1 MPHSRYGI
9 LKDMSTIRVGV
20 VRGGPSNEYDVSLK
34 TGASILKNLP
44 ERYAPVDIL
53 ISKNGEWHAGGLP
66 TRPEK
71 ILPHLDVVFN
81 ALHGAYG
88 EDGTFQQMLEAY
100 GVPYTGSGSLASA
113 IGMNKSLARGRFV
126 EAGIKIPYG
135 MVLRADEYEEGG
147 GSDGHFAFDLF
158 RRFPQPSVVK
168 PLSSGSSVGVGIA
181 HTHDELSEAL
191 AHAFSFGDAVLIEE
205 YIRGREA
212 TCGVVDDFRG
222 HDTHALLP
230 IEIIKPEQSRFFDY
244 NAKYG
249 GESQELCPSPNFSQ
263 VEKQVIEKLAI
274 QAHRAIGARHYSRS
288 DFIVSP
294 RGVYLLEI
302 NTLPGLTSESL
313 LPKALAA
320 GGTQFEQ
327 FLEHILTLALR

>member
-1 MPHSRYGI
+1 MRYT
-9 LKDMSTIRVGV
+9 KDMTTIRVGV
-20 VRGGPSNEYDVSLK
+20 VRGGPSSEYDVSLK

-71 ILPHLDVVFN
+71 ILPHVDVVFN

-88 EDGTFQQMLEAY
+88 EDGLFQQMLEAH
-100 GVPYTGSGSLASA
+100 GIPYTGSDSLASA
-113 IGMNKSLARGRFV
+113 IGMNKSLARGRFA

-135 MVLRADEYEEGG
+135 MTLRADEYEAAGG
-147 GSDGHFAFDLF
+147 PDGRFAFDLF

-191 AHAFSFGDAVLIEE
+191 AQAFSFGDAVLIEE

-230 IEIIKPEQSRFFDY
+230 IEIIKPKQSRFFDY
-244 NAKYG
+244 DAKYG

-263 VEKQVIEKLAI
+263 EQKQAIEKLAVE
-274 QAHRAIGARHYSRS
+274 AHRAIGARHYSRS

-294 RGVYLLEI
+294 RGIYLLEI

-320 GGTQFEQ
+320 GGTQLEQ
-327 FLEHILTLALR
+327 FLGHILTLALR

>member
-1 MPHSRYGI
+1 M
-9 LKDMSTIRVGV
+9 
-20 VRGGPSNEYDVSLK
+20 RGGSSSEYEVSLK
-34 TGASILKNLP
+34 TGASVLKNLP
-44 ERYAPVDIL
+44 EQYVPVDIL
-53 ISKNGEWHAGGLP
+53 ISKNGEWSANGFP

-88 EDGTFQQMLEAY
+88 EDGLFQYMLEAH
-100 GVPYTGSGSLASA
+100 GVPYTGSDSLSSA
-113 IGMNKSLARGRFV
+113 IGMNKSLARKRFT
-126 EAGIKIPYG
+126 EAGMKIPYG
-135 MVLRADEYEEGG
+135 IVLRSDEYED
-147 GSDGHFAFDLF
+147 SDRFAFDLF

-168 PLSSGSSVGVGIA
+168 PLSAGSSVGVRIA
-181 HTHDELSEAL
+181 NTPDELSEAL
-191 AHAFSFGDAVLIEE
+191 AFAFSFGDAVLIEE

-212 TCGVVDDFRG
+212 TCGVVDEFRG
-222 HDTHALLP
+222 HDTPALLP
-230 IEIIKPEQSRFFDY
+230 IEIIKPKQSRFFDY
-244 NAKYG
+244 DAKYG

-263 VEKQVIEKLAI
+263 EQKQTIEKLAVD
-274 QAHRAIGARHYSRS
+274 AHRAIGARHYSRS

-294 RGVYLLEI
+294 RGIYILEI

-320 GGTQFEQ
+320 GGARFEE

>member
-1 MPHSRYGI
+1 
-9 LKDMSTIRVGV
+9 MSTIRVGV
-20 VRGGPSNEYDVSLK
+20 VRGGPSSEYDVSLK
-34 TGASILKNLP
+34 TGASVLQNLP

-71 ILPHLDVVFN
+71 ILPHVDVVFN

-88 EDGTFQQMLEAY
+88 EDGIFQQMLEAH
-100 GVPYTGSGSLASA
+100 GVPYTGSDSLASA
-113 IGMNKSLARGRFV
+113 IGMNKVLARKRFAAMGMKV
-126 EAGIKIPYG
+126 PYG
-135 MVLRADEYEEGG
+135 MELQAEAREEEEPVHMDER
-147 GSDGHFAFDLF
+147 FVFDLF

-168 PLSSGSSVGVGIA
+168 PISAGSSVGVRVA
-181 HTHDELSEAL
+181 HTLGELSEAL
-191 AHAFSFGDAVLIEE
+191 EYAFSFGDTVLIEE

-230 IEIIKPEQSRFFDY
+230 IEIIKPQHSRFFDY
-244 NAKYG
+244 QAKYG
-249 GESQELCPSPNFSQ
+249 GESQEICPSPNFSQ
-263 VEKQVIEKLAI
+263 EQKQMIEKLAV

-288 DFIVSP
+288 DFIISP
-294 RGVYLLEI
+294 RGVYILEI

-313 LPKALAA
+313 LPKSLAA

-327 FLEHILTLALR
+327 FLDHILTLAMR